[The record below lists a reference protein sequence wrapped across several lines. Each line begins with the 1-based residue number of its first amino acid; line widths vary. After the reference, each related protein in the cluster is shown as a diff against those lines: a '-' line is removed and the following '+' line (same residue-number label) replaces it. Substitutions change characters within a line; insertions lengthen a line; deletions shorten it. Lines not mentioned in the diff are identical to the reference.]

1 MAETPTDQVIKIKPV
16 FPLLYLCV
24 FVWTVVSMYSAL
36 IFGEAPP
43 IVNVVPGEFNQK
55 TLFFFIAAFALVL
68 CVYNVLYYAV
78 LELFE
83 HHETICSATP
93 PLALIAEFALRF
105 LLVGVVA
112 LKIVKYEAFNN
123 LFLFVSVISFL
134 LLVWL
139 LTLGKCN
146 VNSFGKLDVAV
157 SSIVLILATSAT
169 YILSI
174 PAAQTDYA
182 MVLLFIS
189 WIITIALAGMVMVL
203 LHRFGLRFIKIV
215 KDFVTS
221 WS

>member
-1 MAETPTDQVIKIKPV
+1 M
-16 FPLLYLCV
+16 
-24 FVWTVVSMYSAL
+24 
-36 IFGEAPP
+36 
-43 IVNVVPGEFNQK
+43 
-55 TLFFFIAAFALVL
+55 
-68 CVYNVLYYAV
+68 